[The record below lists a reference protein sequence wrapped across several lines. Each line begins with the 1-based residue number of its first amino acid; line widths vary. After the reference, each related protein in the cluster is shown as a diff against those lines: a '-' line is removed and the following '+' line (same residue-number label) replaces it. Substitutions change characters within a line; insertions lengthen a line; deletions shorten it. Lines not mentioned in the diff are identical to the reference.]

1 LPVVA
6 QTSVLPSAV
15 RPVAPTGAH
24 GWPRATLPLGVADDE
39 DEAVD
44 GGAGPGL
51 DDVAGAAEG
60 AAGAVEGA
68 AGGAGGTGATRATGS
83 GVAGAAGAPA
93 TGGEGAGA
101 GIGAAVE
108 LGVDRRLGSA
118 DVGVVVGVGVVV
130 DSADFE
136 PASCPDS
143 PDGVGVPWLGDISTT
158 YRRQAAYQSVATSC
172 WAVAS
177 GTVPAQTRSC
187 NRTASAFLRSAMS
200 ALTGIGHKFAALL
213 SPPISTGTAW
223 SSRNRSCAV
232 G

>member
-1 LPVVA
+1 MPVVA

-24 GWPRATLPLGVADDE
+24 GWPRAALPVGVADDEDADDE

-44 GGAGPGL
+44 DGAGSGL
-51 DDVAGAAEG
+51 DNVAGGVEGVAGDVSGAG
-60 AAGAVEGA
+60 AAGA
-68 AGGAGGTGATRATGS
+68 TGS
-83 GVAGAAGAPA
+83 GAAGAAGAPA

-101 GIGAAVE
+101 GFGAAVG
-108 LGVDRRLGSA
+108 LGVDRRLGGA

-130 DSADFE
+130 ESADFG

-172 WAVAS
+172 CAVAS

-187 NRTASAFLRSAMS
+187 NRTARAFLRSATS